1 MSEKTNELYILTQ
14 KAQKMEMI
22 NEEIA
27 LGIYLE
33 IFEKYTPKISK
44 TYESAIRLLEKRHR
58 LTEALTIC
66 NQAIELIN
74 ADEVSGIVDRFEAT
88 KTRLVRKLSEE
99 GILPEDTEKKKY
111 KFKIRHL
118 VFLIISILLIIAILR
133 FATPYDEL
141 DVNLEGKDSLDG
153 GPAGFG
159 TDTDPDKDSPEI
171 VYPVTETMIGIAT
184 DEIMKN
190 IDVERAT
197 IIPQGD
203 TLGVAIIVKPGTSE
217 ERSKELGTLYIK
229 ALAGTAAATYED
241 LRSPSD
247 TTLGGLYEHYVLVIS
262 VGTGSKEEDFT
273 AKGSTTKGAK
283 SIYWRKLD

>member
-44 TYESAIRLLEKRHR
+44 TYESTIRLLEKRHR

-66 NQAIELIN
+66 TQAIDLIN
-74 ADEVSGIVDRFEAT
+74 ADEVSGIVDRFETT
-88 KTRLVRKLSEE
+88 KTRLERKLSEE
-99 GILPEDTEKKKY
+99 GLMPSTSEKKKY
-111 KFKIRHL
+111 KFKVRHL
-118 VFLIISILLIIAILR
+118 VFLLISILLIFAILR

-141 DVNLEGKDSLDG
+141 DVNLEGKESLDG

-159 TDTDPDKDSPEI
+159 TDTDSDEDSPVM
-171 VYPVTETMIGIAT
+171 VYPITETMISVAT
-184 DEIMKN
+184 DEIKKN
-190 IDVERAT
+190 IDVESAK

-203 TLGVAIIVKPGTSE
+203 TLGIAIIVKPGTSE

-229 ALAGTAAATYED
+229 SLAGTAAATYED
-241 LRSPSD
+241 LKSPTD
-247 TTLGGLYEHYVLVIS
+247 TTLGGLYEHYVTVIS
-262 VGTGSKEEDFT
+262 IGIGPKSEDFT
-273 AKGSTTKGAK
+273 AKGSTTKGSK